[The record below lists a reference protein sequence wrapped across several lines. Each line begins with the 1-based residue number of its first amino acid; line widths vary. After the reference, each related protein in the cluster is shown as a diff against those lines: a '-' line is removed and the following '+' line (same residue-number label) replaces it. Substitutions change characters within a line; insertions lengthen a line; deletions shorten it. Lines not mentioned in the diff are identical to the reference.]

1 MIAIPCLLL
10 LALSRPAAAEIY
22 SWVDTDGHTQFADRA
37 PPGAD
42 ATQVELRTANTIK
55 SVSVATLPERDAPT
69 STIILYSASW
79 CGVCKQAR
87 AYFQRQG
94 ISYREFDIERTARG
108 REDFRKLGGTG
119 VPIILIGRQRMNGFS
134 IGRFEELY
142 KG

>member
-1 MIAIPCLLL
+1 MLL

-22 SWVDTDGHTQFADRA
+22 TWVDADGNTQFADRA
-37 PPGAD
+37 PLSAGAR
-42 ATQVELRTANTIK
+42 QVELRTTNTIK
-55 SVSVATLPERDAPT
+55 SVSVAALPERDSPT
-69 STIILYSASW
+69 STVILYSASW

-94 ISYREFDIERTARG
+94 ISYREFDVERTARG

-142 KG
+142 RG